1 MGMGMKSSHVII
13 LLGMVCM
20 VLILVIGAHMA
31 RPDNF
36 LVKTRSF
43 LFSPKKTEEP
53 FIANI
58 SMQNTTG
65 TGGAIIDYAIK
76 SSYHTAYD
84 SSSNSVSLEQ
94 LRKVLARGTRWV
106 DFDVFSIDH
115 EPAVGFS
122 VKTVGSLPQQD
133 TGAQTTV
140 ETGMNQATNSLPLIL
155 VLEELNRSAFDV
167 TGSPN
172 SGDPMFVNLRV
183 KSADS
188 AIYPI
193 IQTSFANTFGTLLH
207 SSRLD
212 PATTPLA
219 DIMGKVVF
227 VLDTINSAPNI
238 SAQCD
243 NSYVSCTQ
251 AKSMR
256 SIAALMCGTAK
267 FPLVA
272 QDTQLKLAPT
282 PVMPGDP
289 GDKDAGE
296 GEGSANPLID
306 SPLPVVT
313 QLAGDIPAKKTN
325 ISRGTTAVR
334 FRCSPPAIQSALSG
348 ANPSI
353 LPFWRD
359 YGIQV
364 VPYRFYIDD
373 AGLGEYEQMFADNGH
388 CAFIP
393 LATAIGV
400 ATRK

>member
-1 MGMGMKSSHVII
+1 MAQQHMFC
-13 LLGMVCM
+13 LGMLCAIAG
-20 VLILVIGAHMA
+20 VLIVWLIT
-31 RPDNF
+31 RPA
-36 LVKTRSF
+36 LHAYWSP
-43 LFSPKKTEEP
+43 PKKRVES
-53 FIANI
+53 FAANI
-58 SMQNTTG
+58 SMQTTTG
-65 TGGAIIDYAIK
+65 TSGAIIDYAIK

-84 SSSNSVSLEQ
+84 ASTNSVSLDQ
-94 LRKVLARGTRWV
+94 LRKVLARGVRWV

-122 VKTVGSLPQQD
+122 VKTVGSLPQQ
-133 TGAQTTV
+133 TQTTV
-140 ETGMNQATNSLPLIL
+140 ETGMNQATNSIPLVL

-167 TGSPN
+167 AGAPN
-172 SGDPMFVNLRV
+172 PGDPLFINLRI
-183 KSADS
+183 KSADA

-193 IQTSFANTFGTLLH
+193 VQTSFANTFGTLLY

-212 PATTPLA
+212 TATTPLQ
-219 DIMGKVVF
+219 DIMGKAVF

-243 NSYVSCTQ
+243 NSYVACAQ

-256 SIAALMCGTAK
+256 SIAALTCGTSK

-289 GDKDAGE
+289 GDSE
-296 GEGSANPLID
+296 GEDSAQNPLVRAT
-306 SPLPVVT
+306 LPAVT
-313 QLAGDIPAKKTN
+313 QLAAPEPGLSTSSSSSSVPANKSQSKR
-325 ISRGTTAVR
+325 STTAVR

-348 ANPSI
+348 SNPSI
-353 LPFWRD
+353 IAFWRD

-364 VPYRFYIDD
+364 VPYRFYLDD
-373 AGLGEYEQMFADNGH
+373 AGLEEYEQMFADNGH

-393 LATAIGV
+393 LATAVGV